1 MSVGKQLKNR
11 LKDYNLTYNWLISEL
26 YKKGVA
32 TDKTEISAVF
42 AGTRKGQKVETILNT
57 TRDILN
63 EYEQKFLC

>member
-1 MSVGKQLKNR
+1 MSVGKQLKAR
-11 LKDYNLTYNWLISEL
+11 LQDYNLTYNWLISEL

-57 TRDILN
+57 TQDILN
-63 EYEQKFLC
+63 EYERKFLC